1 MDKQSLRSRL
11 SKERELLPLSV
22 RTEASVKITENM
34 LWLAS
39 DAQRIGTYLSFGSE
53 VDTIDAISVWML
65 EGKQVYVPRMIGE
78 DFEWVRLADFKSLA
92 THPLGIQEPVN
103 GEIID
108 IIELDLV
115 FVPMFGFDDL
125 LHRIGHGKG
134 CFDRA
139 LKNYAGKKIGL
150 SFAAGHV
157 ETVYP
162 SENDISLDIILTD
175 QEIYSKHR

>member
-11 SKERELLPLSV
+11 SKERDLLSPAA
-22 RTEASVKITENM
+22 RNEACVKITENM

-39 DAQRIGTYLSFGSE
+39 EAQRIGTYLSFGSE
-53 VDTIDAISVWML
+53 VDTIDAISVWLL
-65 EGKQVYVPRMIGE
+65 EGKEVYVPRMTGE
-78 DFEWVRLADFKSLA
+78 DFEWVRLADFKSL
-92 THPLGIQEPVN
+92 TDHPFGMQEPVN

-108 IIELDLV
+108 IAVLDVV
-115 FVPMFGFDDL
+115 FVPMFCFDDQ

-150 SFAAGHV
+150 CYAAGHV
-157 ETVYP
+157 ESIYP
-162 SENDISLDIILTD
+162 TENDVSLDIILTD